1 MIYSFKWQPNSEY
14 TYYEEVDFILLK
26 WSLKEVQKFTALVD
40 KNLERL
46 SKNPKIGI
54 YKKELKI
61 YSLVLSKQ
69 TTLYYNFDANTK
81 IIDLYAFWNNSK
93 KPADLIK
100 LL

>member
-54 YKKELKI
+54 YK
-61 YSLVLSKQ
+61 
-69 TTLYYNFDANTK
+69 
-81 IIDLYAFWNNSK
+81 
-93 KPADLIK
+93 
-100 LL
+100 